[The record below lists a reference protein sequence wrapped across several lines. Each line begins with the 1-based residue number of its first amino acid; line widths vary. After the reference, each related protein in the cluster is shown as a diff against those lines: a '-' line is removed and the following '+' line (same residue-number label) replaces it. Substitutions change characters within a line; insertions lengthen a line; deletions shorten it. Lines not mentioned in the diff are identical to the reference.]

1 MDNYS
6 CPNCLIPDHWPQ
18 FTDARWERL
27 APQLPQGTGRRADT
41 TRRQVDGMLYA
52 LETGCAWRLLPT
64 QFGPP
69 DLVET
74 RFRRWSA
81 DGVLRRAYAALYP
94 PRRLARGRTVII
106 DGSYAKVHISAAGA
120 RVGRSGQR
128 CQFWCPGWCPSKRPW
143 YCGETQAIGKT
154 RGGINTNIVVAVN
167 DGGQLVDWR
176 LLPGNVPESRATPDL
191 VEVSRPRMVVADEAH
206 DSNRIRWM
214 LKGRNIEAAIRN
226 HPRRKRAPYPW
237 HPALKLQHVADNYFA
252 RLKRFRRVATRYE
265 KTYEG
270 YDAMIAL
277 AALSIALRQDCPD

>member
-6 CPNCLIPDHWPQ
+6 CPNCRIPDHWPQ

-27 APQLPQGTGRRADT
+27 APLLPQGTGLRADT

-226 HPRRKRAPYPW
+226 HPRRKRDPYPW